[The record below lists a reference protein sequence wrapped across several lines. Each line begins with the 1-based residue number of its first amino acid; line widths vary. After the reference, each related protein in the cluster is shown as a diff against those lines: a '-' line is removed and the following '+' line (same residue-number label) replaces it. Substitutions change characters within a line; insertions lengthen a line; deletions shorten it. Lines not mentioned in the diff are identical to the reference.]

1 MNPSKTF
8 PESEAL
14 ADHANA
20 FLSALQLL
28 DKGAFPAEAGE
39 ALAEVIKAVRETAQK
54 GSITIKLEIVPVPK
68 TEGAQ
73 VTITP
78 ALAAKTPK
86 LSPKARTF
94 YTDGDGQLHRSD
106 PNQQE
111 FGFTIRAPKPK
122 AETAKPATEKKA

>member
-1 MNPSKTF
+1 MSKSNTS
-8 PESEAL
+8 PESEA
-14 ADHANA
+14 ADQANA

-28 DKGAFPAEAGE
+28 DKGAFPAEAGA

-94 YTDGDGQLHRSD
+94 YTDGDGQLHRQD

-111 FGFTIRAPKPK
+111 LSFNVRAPKPK
-122 AETAKPATEKKA
+122 AEAGKPAADRLA